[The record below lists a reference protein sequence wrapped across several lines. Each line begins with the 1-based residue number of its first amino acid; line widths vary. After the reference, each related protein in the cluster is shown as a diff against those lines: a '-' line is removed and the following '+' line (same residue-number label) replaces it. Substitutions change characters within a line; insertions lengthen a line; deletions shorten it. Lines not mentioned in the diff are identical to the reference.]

1 MTQKKLTIQTNSQA
15 KNSKIKTT
23 IDRDF
28 SDRGYQVIRELGRNL
43 AGGRVTYLAS
53 STESQ
58 KQVAIKMFQ
67 FASSG
72 ASWAAYDAYQREI
85 QVLQGLDCPGIPRYL
100 DSFQT
105 PTGFC
110 LVQEYKQAESLAVAR
125 QWQPE
130 QVKQIAISLLEILVY
145 LQNRI
150 PPVIHRDI
158 KPENILV
165 ASRESGENIAEN
177 QVNNPENNSGKNP
190 PKNTAKNTAKKP
202 EQIDLYLI
210 DFGFARIGEGEVAA
224 SSIVKG
230 TLGFMPPE
238 QLFNRDLNAAS
249 DLYGIGATLICLLTG
264 TKSIDIGNLIDSN
277 YRIHFQSLLSKLS
290 QEWIRWLEKMV
301 EPKPKDRFADAA
313 AALEALKPLEILSV
327 PKVKCSPRVVRLKAT
342 SLGEQL
348 TATLKIRNPSPGTI
362 LSGRLKI
369 ARHPKD
375 PRVKPP
381 GHAWIAP
388 IPRRFQGNKIECKI
402 VVATSKLKAGK
413 TYDRQLLLHSNAAKA
428 PYIIPLKVQTAPLPT
443 ERSELP
449 YNWLAI
455 LFGLMTASV
464 WTEVANKVGGVL
476 AFLNHL
482 NSLFGVFL
490 FILAAVG
497 AWKLLQSEEES
508 ARIGGVA
515 GVKSGAILG
524 AIAGLAV
531 VFYNYYTYHYTE
543 ASAIAVAA
551 LGGAGFGYLAGAL
564 ASAGT
569 EVLAWKVMGWA
580 AEEKQ
585 KKIAAQLAGALV
597 GIWPLIIRAKLIT
610 STMAFGVWLA
620 TVILAG
626 IAAGIVIVEVEAKE
640 FSERFA
646 IAFCTLILV
655 LGLTAGGLLQFG
667 WHLWLFLVFLG
678 TSIALA
684 RIIYPVWQ
692 RKQAIVKYRQSE
704 DKLIE
709 P

>member
-1 MTQKKLTIQTNSQA
+1 MNSQA
-15 KNSKIKTT
+15 KNSKLKTT
-23 IDRDF
+23 IYRDF
-28 SDRGYQVIRELGRNL
+28 SDRGYQVIRELGSNL
-43 AGGRVTYLAS
+43 AGGRVTYLAT

-85 QVLQGLDCPGIPRYL
+85 QVLQGLDCPGIPSYL

-110 LVQEYKQAESLAVAR
+110 LVQEYKEAESLAVAR

-165 ASRESGENIAEN
+165 AYRESGENLAEN
-177 QVNNPENNSGKNP
+177 PGKNRAENPGKSP
-190 PKNTAKNTAKKP
+190 PKNPTKNP

-249 DLYGIGATLICLLTG
+249 DLYGVGATLICLLTG

-313 AALEALKPLEILSV
+313 AALEALKPLEILSF

-388 IPRRFQGNKIECKI
+388 LPRRFKGNKIECKI
-402 VVATSKLKAGK
+402 VVATRKLKAGK

-428 PYIIPLKVQTAPLPT
+428 PYIIPLQVQTAPLPT

-455 LFGLMTASV
+455 LFALIAATV

-476 AFLNHL
+476 AFLNDL
-482 NSLFGVFL
+482 NSLFGAFL
-490 FILAAVG
+490 FVLAGVG
-497 AWKLLQSEEES
+497 AWKLLQSEDES
-508 ARIGGVA
+508 AKIGGMA
-515 GVKSGAILG
+515 GVKSGAIIG
-524 AIAGLAV
+524 AIAGLGV
-531 VFYNYYTYHYTE
+531 VFYTYYTDP
-543 ASAIAVAA
+543 SAIVVAA
-551 LGGAGFGYLAGAL
+551 LGGAGFGSSTGAL

-569 EVLAWKVMGWA
+569 EVLAWKVMGWG

-585 KKIAAQLAGALV
+585 KKIAGQLAGALV
-597 GIWPLIIRAKLIT
+597 GICPLIIRLNLIN
-610 STMAFGVWLA
+610 SGMAFAVWLA

-646 IAFCTLILV
+646 IAFCALILG

-678 TSIALA
+678 TIIALA
-684 RIIYPVWQ
+684 RIVYPVWQ
-692 RKQAIVKYRQSE
+692 RKRAIVKYRQSE
-704 DKLIE
+704 HQLIE

>member
-1 MTQKKLTIQTNSQA
+1 MSNQ
-15 KNSKIKTT
+15 
-23 IDRDF
+23 DF
-28 SDRGYQVIRELGRNL
+28 SDRGYQVIRELGCNL

-110 LVQEYKQAESLAVAR
+110 LVQEYKEAESLAVAR

-165 ASRESGENIAEN
+165 AAREAGENID
-177 QVNNPENNSGKNP
+177 NNSGKNP
-190 PKNTAKNTAKKP
+190 ENNPENNQNNNLAENPGNNPENHPDKNRAENPGKHSAKNPAKNPAK
-202 EQIDLYLI
+202 IDLYLI

-224 SSIVKG
+224 SSMVKG

-249 DLYGIGATLICLLTG
+249 DLYGVGATLICLLSG

-369 ARHPKD
+369 APHPKD

-388 IPRRFQGNKIECKI
+388 IPTRFKGNKIECKI

-455 LFGLMTASV
+455 LFALIAATV
-464 WTEVANKVGGVL
+464 WTDVANQVGGVL

-497 AWKLLQSEEES
+497 AWKLLKSEEES
-508 ARIGGVA
+508 AQIGSVA

-531 VFYNYYTYHYTE
+531 VFYTYYTDP
-543 ASAIAVAA
+543 SAIVVAA
-551 LGGAGFGYLAGAL
+551 LGGAGFGSSAGAL

-569 EVLAWKVMGWA
+569 EVLAWNVMGWA

-585 KKIAAQLAGALV
+585 KKIAGQLAGALV
-597 GIWPLIIRAKLIT
+597 GIWPLIIRINLIN
-610 STMAFGVWLA
+610 SGMAFAVWL
-620 TVILAG
+620 TIVTLAS

-640 FSERFA
+640 FSERCA
-646 IAFCTLILV
+646 IAFCALILG

-684 RIIYPVWQ
+684 RMIYPVWQ

-704 DKLIE
+704 EKLIE
-709 P
+709 L

>member
-1 MTQKKLTIQTNSQA
+1 MSNQ
-15 KNSKIKTT
+15 
-23 IDRDF
+23 DF
-28 SDRGYQVIRELGRNL
+28 SDRGYQVIRELGCNL

-110 LVQEYKQAESLAVAR
+110 LVQEYKEAESLAVAR
-125 QWQPE
+125 QCQPE

-165 ASRESGENIAEN
+165 ASRESGENPENNPGNNLAEN
-177 QVNNPENNSGKNP
+177 SGNNLAENPGNPENRSA
-190 PKNTAKNTAKKP
+190 KNTAKNYAKNP

-224 SSIVKG
+224 SSMVKG

-249 DLYGIGATLICLLTG
+249 DLYGVGATLICLLTG

-342 SLGEQL
+342 SLGEKL
-348 TATLKIRNPSPGTI
+348 TATLKIRNPSAGTI

-369 ARHPKD
+369 APHPKD

-388 IPRRFQGNKIECKI
+388 IPRRFKGNKIECKI

-443 ERSELP
+443 EKSELP

-455 LFGLMTASV
+455 LFALIAATV
-464 WTEVANKVGGVL
+464 WTDVANQVGGVL

-497 AWKLLQSEEES
+497 AWKLLQSEGES
-508 ARIGGVA
+508 AKIGGFA
-515 GVKSGAILG
+515 GLKSGAIIG
-524 AIAGLAV
+524 AISGLWIAV
-531 VFYNYYTYHYTE
+531 YIYNYYHKYYKYNY
-543 ASAIAVAA
+543 ANAINFVVIALVLGAV
-551 LGGAGFGYLAGAL
+551 LGYLAGAL
-564 ASAGT
+564 ASVGT
-569 EVLAWKVMGWA
+569 EVLAWKVMGWG
-580 AEEKQ
+580 AEKKQ
-585 KKIAAQLAGALV
+585 KKIAGKLAGSLA
-597 GIWPLIIRAKLIT
+597 GIWPLITTANLIN
-610 STMAFGVWLA
+610 SAMAFAVWLA
-620 TVILAG
+620 TVILAS
-626 IAAGIVIVEVEAKE
+626 IAAGIVIVEIEAKE

-646 IAFCTLILV
+646 IAFCALILG

-667 WHLWLFLVFLG
+667 WHLWLFLVLLG

-684 RIIYPVWQ
+684 RMIYPVWK
-692 RKQAIVKYRQSE
+692 RKQAIVKYRESE
-704 DKLIE
+704 EKLIE